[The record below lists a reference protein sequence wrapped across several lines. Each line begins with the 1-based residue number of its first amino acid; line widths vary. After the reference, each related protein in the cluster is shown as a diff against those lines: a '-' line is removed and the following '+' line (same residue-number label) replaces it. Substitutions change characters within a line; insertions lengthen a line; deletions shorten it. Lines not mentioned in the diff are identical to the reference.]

1 MCPTAVTSQ
10 LRRDATR
17 VIFEILILSKSGPSK
32 THIIFKANLSFRLA
46 EKYVHFLVEKKLLR
60 EEELRG
66 PTHYFLTERG
76 ERFLRHLEEV
86 EKQLADFFV
95 KDVFTDT
102 RLSPNGGTIV
112 TNYRRSSPNPID

>member
-1 MCPTAVTSQ
+1 VCPTAVTSQ

-60 EEELRG
+60 EEELPG
-66 PTHYFLTERG
+66 PKHYFLTERG
-76 ERFLRHLEEV
+76 ERFLRLLEEV
-86 EKQLADFFV
+86 EKELADFFV
-95 KDVFTDT
+95 KGVSTET
-102 RLSPNGGTIV
+102 RFRSPDERTIV
-112 TNYRRSSPNPID
+112 TY